1 MRVVLLSKA
10 LVVGA
15 YQRKAEEI
23 ARHEDVGLIVLVPPA
38 WRDERGVLP
47 LEPAHTQ
54 GYALLVEPIAL
65 NGHFHLHFYPHLGR
79 RLRALRPDLLHIEEE
94 PYNLATWHAVRIAK
108 AMGIRVIFFSW
119 QNLLRRYPPP
129 FSMWEREVLRLAD
142 AAIVGSETAARVWR
156 AKGYAGPLAVIP
168 QFGVD
173 PERFAPAEGCPPRP
187 FTIGYVGR
195 WVQEKGIDLMLHAV
209 AGLPGDWRARI
220 IGSGPEGPALRRLAE
235 RLGLAGRVSFEPP
248 WPSTRM
254 PEVYRSLDVLVLP
267 SRTRRNWTEQFG
279 RVLIEAMA
287 CGVPVIGSSA
297 GEIPWVIGEAGLV
310 FPEGRPEA
318 LREAIWRLM
327 EDPDLHRS
335 LREKGRQRV
344 LERFTHQR
352 IAQATVEVYR
362 AVVRGEGDPS
372 GRGQAL

>member
-47 LEPAHTQ
+47 LERAHTR
-54 GYALLVEPIAL
+54 GYTLLVEPIAL

-129 FSMWEREVLRLAD
+129 FSGWEREVLGLAD

-156 AKGYAGPLAVIP
+156 AKGYAGPLVVIP

-173 PERFAPAEGCPPRP
+173 PERFAPAEGRSPRP

-195 WVQEKGIDLMLHAV
+195 WVREKGIDLLLQAV

-220 IGSGPEGPALRRLAE
+220 IGSGPEGPALQRLAE
-235 RLGLAGRVSFEPP
+235 RLGLSGRVSFEPP
-248 WPSTRM
+248 WPSIRM
-254 PEVYRSLDVLVLP
+254 PEVYRGLDVLVLP

-318 LREAIWRLM
+318 LREAIRRLM

-352 IAQATVEVYR
+352 IAEATVEVYR
-362 AVVRGEGDPS
+362 AVVRG
-372 GRGQAL
+372 QAS

>member
-10 LVVGA
+10 LVMGA

-23 ARHEDVGLIVLVPPA
+23 ARHEDIQLIVLVPPA

-47 LEPAHTQ
+47 LERAHTR
-54 GYALLVEPIAL
+54 GYTLLVEPIAL

-79 RLRALRPDLLHIEEE
+79 RLRALRPHLLHIEEE
-94 PYNLATWHAVRIAK
+94 PYNLATWHAIRIAR
-108 AMGIRVIFFSW
+108 ALGIRVVFFSW

-129 FSMWEREVLRLAD
+129 FCWWEQDVLGSAD

-156 AKGYAGPLAVIP
+156 AKGYTGPIAVIP
-168 QFGVD
+168 QVGVD
-173 PERFAPAEGCPPRP
+173 PVVFSPAPERPPRP

-195 WVQEKGIDLMLHAV
+195 WVPEKGIDLLIRAA
-209 AGLPGDWRARI
+209 AGLPGDWRVRI
-220 IGSGPEGPALRRLAE
+220 IGNGPEGPSLRRLAE
-235 RLGLAGRVSFEPP
+235 RLGLSERISFEPP
-248 WPSTRM
+248 SPSTRM
-254 PEVYRSLDVLVLP
+254 PEVYRGLDVLVLP

-310 FPEGRPEA
+310 FPEDREDA
-318 LREAIWRLM
+318 LREALHRLM
-327 EDPDLHRS
+327 EDPQLHQA

-352 IAQATVEVYR
+352 IAQDTVAVYR
-362 AVVRGEGDPS
+362 AVASRG
-372 GRGQAL
+372 